1 MPDKELLGKENKNLL
16 EILKTIQQYGMGALS
31 QKETKQ
37 FLDADIQGD
46 LDKEIKYREEL
57 STGERDG
64 EYLSAEE
71 RKATVRKRRMSA
83 SKFFG
88 REEKKT
94 KPDNTGTSD
103 LAVRSKTGRI
113 DTKKLIP
120 EPTEENGGA
129 LSEILTGVNSIV
141 DTLKAGQKQD
151 KKQKNFLQRMAE
163 RFKRRRDEN
172 KLEFKIFDGIKK
184 TASTLLKPFKSAWQK
199 MLDFIGKVLLGR
211 VLFKVLEWMGNP
223 ENQGKLNSIIKFFED
238 WWPVLLGGYLIF
250 GNALTGF
257 AIGLLKNVVVWG
269 AKLVATVI
277 PALLKAAVAMG
288 PLGIAAATV
297 LVGGAVVANQQIKK
311 NRQAFDEQ
319 DDDSTLTVD
328 EFQEDN
334 EGIMEPSKKKANIPL
349 SQGYVEAGTMPGMM
363 FKEGGLV
370 QHYNNA
376 TQQASNIIQGFNQG
390 GFANVTE
397 TTQSI
402 DSDGN
407 TSFGI
412 RQILPGEAKEMLAE
426 RGIPSMELMDGTV
439 VPNFGKMGVDSFNQG
454 IEMVREGMANNP
466 EKLKELDNFLDTNPY
481 AQPDE
486 LQRVINSV
494 VPGSQAQVMGDL
506 GDSITASARPQ
517 KLKQGGFVSGPGGVD
532 KVPARLTAGEFVMSK
547 GAVQKYGTNTLAAMN
562 AAGGGTNIPTLMNG
576 KPGYAGGG
584 EVISY
589 QQLVEKGGVIND
601 YGNVGGDRL
610 VEVLFPPKKKGLFGR
625 KTEKRRALYSSSSE
639 LDTPIEDFLN
649 SRLGGGSTV
658 KPKSSE
664 GTGFFKGLG
673 NIFSGKTFSGEDRV
687 KPQGGRGQGNKLRAV
702 PSKSG
707 DPNIQPSEKKK
718 VTVAYEEEQE
728 KMSQNKNIEKPSKKI
743 PEFNVFGGRS
753 PKKIK
758 VLGISV

>member
-94 KPDNTGTSD
+94 GGTINKKNA
-103 LAVRSKTGRI
+103 LAIKSKNI
-113 DTKKLIP
+113 DPKKIIP
-120 EPTEENGGA
+120 ESSKEGVLA
-129 LSEILTGVNSIV
+129 EILIGVNSIAE
-141 DTLKAGQKQD
+141 TLKGQKKQD
-151 KKQKNFLQRMAE
+151 KEQQNFLQRMVE
-163 RFKRRRDEN
+163 RFRRRKKEN
-172 KLEFKIFDGIKK
+172 KLEFKILDGIKN
-184 TASTLLKPFKSAWQK
+184 TATTLLKPFKSAWQK
-199 MLDFIGKVLLGR
+199 VFDFIKNVLLGNI
-211 VLFKVLEWMGNP
+211 LFRILKWMGN
-223 ENQGKLNSIIKFFED
+223 EKNQGKLNSIIKFFED
-238 WWPVLLGGYLIF
+238 WWPVMLGAYLIF
-250 GNALTGF
+250 GNAFTGF
-257 AIGLLKNVVVWG
+257 ALGLLKNVVVWG

-288 PLGIAAATV
+288 PWGLAAAAV
-297 LVGGAVVANQQIKK
+297 LGGGIYLATRGNNDQESPSDQEMGDDGMTTETTSQSFTTRGGPEAEQLKNQMAES
-311 NRQAFDEQ
+311 RGEE
-319 DDDSTLTVD
+319 T
-328 EFQEDN
+328 
-334 EGIMEPSKKKANIPL
+334 
-349 SQGYVEAGTMPGMM
+349 QG
-363 FKEGGLV
+363 FKQGGLV

-376 TQQASNIIQGFNQG
+376 TQQSSNIIQGFNNG
-390 GFANVTE
+390 GFANMTN
-397 TTQSI
+397 TMTSSSSN
-402 DSDGN
+402 SDGN
-407 TSFGI
+407 FSVGK
-412 RQILPGEAKEMLAE
+412 RYVSPQEAKEMLAE

-494 VPGSQAQVMGDL
+494 VPGSQAQVMSDL

-562 AAGGGTNIPTLMNG
+562 AAGGGTNIPTLMGG

-584 EVISY
+584 EVASY
-589 QQLVEKGGVIND
+589 QQLVEKGGIIND
-601 YGNVGGDRL
+601 HGNVGGERI
-610 VEVLFPPKKKGLFGR
+610 VEVLFPPEKKGLFGR
-625 KTEKRRALYSSSSE
+625 KTKLSRALYSSTSE

-658 KPKSSE
+658 KPKPSG
-664 GTGFFKGLG
+664 GTSFFKGIG

-687 KPQGGRGQGNKLRAV
+687 KPQRGRGQGNKIRAV
-702 PSKSG
+702 SSTSKE
-707 DPNIQPSEKKK
+707 PNIGPSEKKK
-718 VTVAYEEEQE
+718 VTVAYEEEKE
-728 KMSQNKNIEKPSKKI
+728 KMSQNKNVEKPSKEI
-743 PEFNVFGGRS
+743 PEFDVFRGRS
-753 PKKIK
+753 SKKIK